1 MTALLMRFNEKSR
14 KVREYTAGEEVVN
27 SLTHAFGAAMAA
39 LGLVLLI
46 AGSYT
51 PYCLCVLDS
60 STGIPL
66 LAAIWAV
73 AALGSLAEAFWTFRP
88 RWVSSVIDLAMV
100 WCVVAFM
107 PALHRSME
115 PAGFW
120 LFVACG
126 LFYTVGAV
134 FYVLKDVRYMHSVF
148 HLFVMVGSL
157 LHFLSVYLYAV

>member
-1 MTALLMRFNEKSR
+1 MRSAELTLPITRKRSRAAGDCPKGATNMTALLMRFNEKSR
-14 KVREYTAGEEVVN
+14 KVREYTAGEEVVT

-73 AALGSLAEAFWTFRP
+73 AALGSLAEA
-88 RWVSSVIDLAMV
+88 
-100 WCVVAFM
+100 
-107 PALHRSME
+107 
-115 PAGFW
+115 
-120 LFVACG
+120 
-126 LFYTVGAV
+126 
-134 FYVLKDVRYMHSVF
+134 
-148 HLFVMVGSL
+148 
-157 LHFLSVYLYAV
+157 